1 MNRESKKRKT
11 NREKGKSPILRY
23 ACVHRDNIASVVI
36 ASSWQTARIMHLDA
50 SQCVVSGLLDRRKKK
65 KSPPQIRVVQ
75 EQESTHSYI
84 NSHLQLI
91 PPPFVWL
98 PSLCTPLLFFRFRLF
113 LFTLLTHA
121 KQHTHLPP
129 SLHCHPSTTQS
140 RAVRLNPNAMPRT
153 ICVLEY
159 DELSTCP
166 YAYPVKEAPYT
177 PLSD

>member
-129 SLHCHPSTTQS
+129 SSSPPLHHPVSCRATQS
-140 RAVRLNPNAMPRT
+140 QRHASDYTRTRIRRAQHVPVRNPVT
-153 ICVLEY
+153 
-159 DELSTCP
+159 
-166 YAYPVKEAPYT
+166 EAPYT